1 VARPPAH
8 GRRAPTAPN
17 ASNRRQETTAVPNPY
32 GPAAPSGGATAVL
45 PPAPRRGS
53 RIAIV
58 SAGVGAGHDGAAAEL
73 QRRLTASGWL
83 VDRHD
88 FLDLLPARAGDLLR
102 GTYRRML
109 TVAPAGYQRLY
120 ASTERGGHPGPLVS
134 ALLRGAE
141 QGMLRALA
149 SGTRA
154 VVSTYPGASQLL
166 GRMRLN
172 GRLDVP
178 ALTYLT
184 DFSVHP
190 LWIAP
195 GIDRH
200 LAAHPVPA
208 AQARALGAAAVS
220 VTGPVV
226 DPRFVPAAACERL
239 AARVRFGLP
248 PDEPVALLVAGSWG
262 VGAVEKAA
270 AEIRASGVATPV
282 VVCGRNDALAERLRR
297 AGVGHVHGWVT
308 DMPGLMQAA
317 DVLVQNA
324 GGLTSLEAFAGGL
337 PVATYRCIPGH
348 GRTNA
353 AALEQAGLAAWVRRP
368 EELGPVLEDL
378 VSGPRGAG
386 QRDRGLSLFTT
397 GGGPAEAIA
406 AAAHRTTGRTARAAV
421 DAGPAGTAGTAGRA
435 GALTRRRLGAAAAA
449 LAVTATLAVGI
460 PLADAYSDAPSHL
473 GLGTGTAQGG
483 RP

>member
-1 VARPPAH
+1 M
-8 GRRAPTAPN
+8 
-17 ASNRRQETTAVPNPY
+17 PNPY
-32 GPAAPSGGATAVL
+32 GPANPSGGATAVL

-73 QRRLTASGWL
+73 RRRLTASGWL

-88 FLDLLPARAGDLLR
+88 FLDLLPAHAGDLLR
-102 GTYRRML
+102 STYRRML
-109 TVAPAGYQRLY
+109 AVAPAGYQRLY
-120 ASTERGGHPGPLVS
+120 ASTERYGRPGPLVS

-141 QGMLRALA
+141 HGMLRALA
-149 SGTRA
+149 PGTRA

-172 GRLDVP
+172 GRLAVP

-208 AQARALGAAAVS
+208 GQARALGAAAVS

-239 AARVRFGLP
+239 AARERFGLA
-248 PDEPVALLVAGSWG
+248 PDERVALLVAGSWG

-297 AGVGHVHGWVT
+297 AGVGHAHGWVA
-308 DMPGLMQAA
+308 DMPGLMRAA

-368 EELGPVLEDL
+368 EQLGPVLEEL
-378 VSGPRGAG
+378 ISGPRGAG

-397 GGGPAEAIA
+397 GAGPAEAIA
-406 AAAHRTTGRTARAAV
+406 AAARRTPGRTARATPHV
-421 DAGPAGTAGTAGRA
+421 EPAGRPRA
-435 GALTRRRLGAAAAA
+435 PTRRRLGAAAAA
-449 LAVTATLAVGI
+449 VAVTATLAVGI